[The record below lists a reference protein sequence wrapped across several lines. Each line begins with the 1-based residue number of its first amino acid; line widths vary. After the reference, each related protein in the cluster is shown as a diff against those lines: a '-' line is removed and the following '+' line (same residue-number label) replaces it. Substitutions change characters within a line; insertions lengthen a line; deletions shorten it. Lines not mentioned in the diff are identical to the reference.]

1 MTHAMR
7 THWPEYLMEAAC
19 LAMFMLAAC
28 VFGVL
33 LEHPASWINRSIDNA
48 SVRRVLMG
56 IAMGGTAVA
65 IIHTPWGKRSGAHMN
80 PAVTLAFWSLGK
92 VRAID
97 ALCYVAAQF
106 AGGIAGVWLGAT
118 LIGPA
123 LGDSAVN
130 YVVTAPGRW
139 GEWIALYAEFAI
151 SLILMTTV
159 LVLANTPRLSR
170 LTPWAAGFLVASY
183 ISFEAPVSGMSMN
196 PARTLGSAA
205 WAGSYGSLWIYFVA
219 PPLAMLLAGRL
230 YRAGGGARRLYCAKY
245 HHHNNQR
252 CIFHCEWG
260 DMGNA

>member
-1 MTHAMR
+1 MTQALR

-19 LAMFMLAAC
+19 LGLFMLSAC
-28 VFGVL
+28 LFGVL
-33 LEHPASWINRSIDNA
+33 LEHPASAINRAIDSA
-48 SVRRVLMG
+48 TARRILMG
-56 IAMGGTAVA
+56 IAMGATAVA

-92 VRAID
+92 VRPTD
-97 ALCYVAAQF
+97 AAFYIAAQF

-123 LGDSAVN
+123 LSETHVN
-130 YVVTAPGRW
+130 FVVTAPGPW
-139 GEWIALYAEFAI
+139 GEWIALFAEFAI

-170 LTPWAAGFLVASY
+170 FTPWAAGILIATY
-183 ISFEAPVSGMSMN
+183 ISIEAPVSGMSMN

-205 WAGSYGSLWIYFVA
+205 SAGEYGSLWIYFLA
-219 PPLAMLLAGRL
+219 PPLAMLLAGRV
-230 YRAGGGARRLYCAKY
+230 YRGVNGARRLHCAKF

-252 CIFHCEWG
+252 CIFRCEWG

>member
-1 MTHAMR
+1 MTHAIR

-19 LAMFMLAAC
+19 LGMFMLSAC
-28 VFGVL
+28 IFGVL
-33 LEHPASWINRSIDNA
+33 LEHPASWINRSIDSA
-48 SVRRVLMG
+48 TVRRVLMG
-56 IAMGGTAVA
+56 LAMGATAVA

-80 PAVTLAFWSLGK
+80 PAVTLTFWSLGK
-92 VRAID
+92 VRGID
-97 ALCYVAAQF
+97 ALFYVAAQF
-106 AGGIAGVWLGAT
+106 AGGIAGMWLGAT

-123 LGDSAVN
+123 LGDGGVN

-159 LVLANTPRLSR
+159 LVLANTPRFSR
-170 LTPWAAGFLVASY
+170 LTPWAAGLLVASY
-183 ISFEAPVSGMSMN
+183 ISLEAPVSGMSMN

-205 WAGSYGSLWIYFVA
+205 WAGDYGSLWIYFVA

-230 YRAGGGARRLYCAKY
+230 YRTGNGARRLYCAKF

-252 CIFHCEWG
+252 CIFHCEWEE
-260 DMGNA
+260 MGNA